1 MWLKWHWFVVI
12 GLGTFACGPHVDS
25 AFELVT
31 FKVRTQVKFDIFLK
45 VVQVGGSHDLTKNR
59 CIFNKTRRSWLS
71 GNWTFIFSF
80 CPHDLSVN
88 HLNRTPLWSLQ
99 RQKPKLH
106 WYQISLWRVWTK
118 NKDTCI
124 ILLFSCLLHIYIYTI
139 YISILRAVCM
149 HRMYLVRQI
158 SDWELQ
164 IVLELE
170 AMGTFRRH
178 LSVLLWKNSVLK
190 RCSADLSL
198 PSSKQ
203 EVTNL
208 KMVLRRDNK
217 TAILHLYPIIRYQ
230 IWNGS
235 GTWCCIVHLSL
246 SWIIQSNIRTAP
258 MLLAVWAVS
267 SHCFHCFIGAG
278 KTFDFQPRGS
288 VERSE
293 MWMV

>member
-124 ILLFSCLLHIYIYTI
+124 ILLFSCLLHIYIY
-139 YISILRAVCM
+139 YIHINSEGSVYASNVFSQTNQWLRVTDSFGARSHGDFSSALERSALEKFRAETMLGGSFIAVVKARGDKPKDGTSPWQQDCNIAFVSD
-149 HRMYLVRQI
+149 YPI
-158 SDWELQ
+158 SD
-164 IVLELE
+164 LEWKWNMMLHSTPVII
-170 AMGTFRRH
+170 MNHSVQHQDGTH
-178 LSVLLWKNSVLK
+178 APCCLS
-190 RCSADLSL
+190 
-198 PSSKQ
+198 
-203 EVTNL
+203 
-208 KMVLRRDNK
+208 
-217 TAILHLYPIIRYQ
+217 
-230 IWNGS
+230 
-235 GTWCCIVHLSL
+235 
-246 SWIIQSNIRTAP
+246 
-258 MLLAVWAVS
+258 
-267 SHCFHCFIGAG
+267 CF
-278 KTFDFQPRGS
+278 
-288 VERSE
+288 
-293 MWMV
+293 